1 MSSILLRSGL
11 VIDGLGNPPFKGHM
25 LIEGDRIKDVSRDT
39 DVLPMVDTA
48 IDATDC
54 AISPGFIDMH
64 SHLDWVLPLHDHP
77 DFLKCLLEQGI
88 TTLVGGNC
96 GCSPAPVT
104 KETLETM
111 ATYGVMKACIDRPI
125 ECDWQSMGE
134 FLSRI
139 EEIKPIVNLAQ
150 LVGHGTVRTVAAGT
164 RRVRMNQDEL
174 QNCLDVVRH
183 SLDEGACGLSFGL
196 GYEPGMYS
204 PDEEIEAFCTVAAKA
219 QKPVTVHLRAYSR
232 VSYAYSLLYLRPHN
246 VRALEEMIKI
256 ARHTGVKLQVSHL
269 VFVGARTWFTANTC
283 IEMIHN
289 ARREG
294 IDIMTDVM
302 PYTCGPG
309 TINLFPPWFLAR
321 LPEAIDSWW
330 ARNRLRAEFAAGHR
344 LIGWSYKDY
353 QVLDPAVEAWED
365 IAGLSFVEIA
375 NRWKTSPT
383 DVLLKLSKSSKGAA
397 QLLYHGYGD
406 EETLDSVLSSDLC
419 LFETDAVMRR
429 KGYPYP
435 GVLGA
440 FPKVLGHY
448 VRERKLISIENAVR
462 RMTSAS
468 ADRFGLKERGRLGPG
483 KVADIVVFDPQTILD
498 TPPVG
503 DQPAG
508 RPAGIRH
515 VFLNGVHAVN
525 DGAYVHQVRAG
536 RVLRV

>member
-39 DVLPMVDTA
+39 DVLPMVDTV

-183 SLDEGACGLSFGL
+183 SLDEGACGLSF
-196 GYEPGMYS
+196 
-204 PDEEIEAFCTVAAKA
+204 
-219 QKPVTVHLRAYSR
+219 
-232 VSYAYSLLYLRPHN
+232 
-246 VRALEEMIKI
+246 
-256 ARHTGVKLQVSHL
+256 
-269 VFVGARTWFTANTC
+269 
-283 IEMIHN
+283 
-289 ARREG
+289 
-294 IDIMTDVM
+294 
-302 PYTCGPG
+302 
-309 TINLFPPWFLAR
+309 
-321 LPEAIDSWW
+321 
-330 ARNRLRAEFAAGHR
+330 
-344 LIGWSYKDY
+344 
-353 QVLDPAVEAWED
+353 
-365 IAGLSFVEIA
+365 
-375 NRWKTSPT
+375 
-383 DVLLKLSKSSKGAA
+383 
-397 QLLYHGYGD
+397 
-406 EETLDSVLSSDLC
+406 
-419 LFETDAVMRR
+419 
-429 KGYPYP
+429 
-435 GVLGA
+435 
-440 FPKVLGHY
+440 
-448 VRERKLISIENAVR
+448 
-462 RMTSAS
+462 
-468 ADRFGLKERGRLGPG
+468 
-483 KVADIVVFDPQTILD
+483 
-498 TPPVG
+498 
-503 DQPAG
+503 
-508 RPAGIRH
+508 
-515 VFLNGVHAVN
+515 
-525 DGAYVHQVRAG
+525 
-536 RVLRV
+536 